1 MEHYRG
7 TIEMLWHILHT
18 PKEEQDQYTQ
28 TYCTLL
34 SNEALATVGAPPR
47 FES

>member
-7 TIEMLWHILHT
+7 TIEMLWRILRT
-18 PKEEQDQYTQ
+18 PKEEQEQYIQ

-34 SNEALATVGAPPR
+34 SNETLAKVIVFPATEA
-47 FES
+47 